1 MDIYIQ
7 VQHPY
12 FFSGTGYVLSGSL
25 TSNIYT
31 ASFSIR
37 YKHLKNPHMGL
48 GLQSLFFSIKLP
60 PKILLFSLHKLKFSN
75 VFYTNLITPVIYS
88 STEMIIFWKLCSRK

>member
-1 MDIYIQ
+1 MDIYLQ
-7 VQHPY
+7 VQHPDFF

-37 YKHLKNPHMGL
+37 YKHLEDLHVGL
-48 GLQSLFFSIKLP
+48 GLQSL
-60 PKILLFSLHKLKFSN
+60 
-75 VFYTNLITPVIYS
+75 
-88 STEMIIFWKLCSRK
+88 